1 MRIKLP
7 LKQDTRYAQHFAK
20 VNSGSC
26 QGSEVEL
33 FAKKVN
39 DLKQFKAVISKRS
52 TLGY

>member
-26 QGSEVEL
+26 QGSEEL

-52 TLGY
+52 TLGI